1 MQGHNLLYRALD
13 IQNGETPDLATIW
26 LDLINPFVPA
36 DVRREHLVIPQKHG
50 QQVMAGYKHRRTPEL
65 RGWVRGIGSTPTERR
80 ESFREA
86 SEALEAIL
94 DLTLDPGPLTALAPY
109 LGLPA
114 GSESTLQCTTL
125 DAVPGSIVSMQT
137 HQRWSITLL
146 CVSDPPE
153 WVTDESS

>member
-1 MQGHNLLYRALD
+1 MQGHNLFFRALD

-26 LDLINPFVPA
+26 LDLINPFGPA

-65 RGWVRGIGSTPTERR
+65 RGFVRGVGSTPTERR
-80 ESFREA
+80 ESFRDA
-86 SEALEAIL
+86 SEALEAVL
-94 DLTLDPGPLTALAPY
+94 DLTLAPGTLLALAPY

-114 GSESTLQCTTL
+114 GSQSSIECMTL
-125 DAVPGSIVSMQT
+125 DAVPGTINSMQS

-146 CVSDPPE
+146 CVSNPPE